1 MSRLYPNFYGQ
12 DDQPPR
18 PYLVDIIIDGS
29 GDENEQRLTQY
40 LLANYDNT
48 VRPSIAAI
56 EPLNIT
62 FGLSLTQ
69 IIDVDE
75 RNQIL
80 TTNCWLNEV
89 YKFQNYAD
97 SQYNDAMITTNV
109 IVTSNG
115 NVTYLISAIFKSSCK
130 INVAYFPFDEQ
141 RCKMKFASWTY
152 DGKQLN
158 LLTQTSKGDISNYVS
173 NGEWD
178 LIDMVAERNVVHYSC
193 CPDDPYMDITLHI
206 ILRRRPLF
214 YVFNLILPCIL
225 ITVIALMSFYMPS
238 DSGEKVTLGITTLL
252 SMTVFLM
259 VVGESMPPTSETLP
273 LIAGGRV
280 HPTECSASLLEL
292 QAMMGESYFS
302 HRSQE

>member
-1 MSRLYPNFYGQ
+1 MHTQTHKGKTPQISLYTGR
-12 DDQPPR
+12 PR
-18 PYLVDIIIDGS
+18 YNYLFQSNRRHIRPQNVWLELKCFFIDS
-29 GDENEQRLTQY
+29 
-40 LLANYDNT
+40 
-48 VRPSIAAI
+48 
-56 EPLNIT
+56 
-62 FGLSLTQ
+62 
-69 IIDVDE
+69 
-75 RNQIL
+75 
-80 TTNCWLNEV
+80 
-89 YKFQNYAD
+89 AD

-273 LIAGGRV
+273 LIALKESIFHILLKYFEYITV
-280 HPTECSASLLEL
+280 CDLFSLFTLSCFDKTL
-292 QAMMGESYFS
+292 YINFPGSGALHILHLYFFRIKTS
-302 HRSQE
+302 SNVV